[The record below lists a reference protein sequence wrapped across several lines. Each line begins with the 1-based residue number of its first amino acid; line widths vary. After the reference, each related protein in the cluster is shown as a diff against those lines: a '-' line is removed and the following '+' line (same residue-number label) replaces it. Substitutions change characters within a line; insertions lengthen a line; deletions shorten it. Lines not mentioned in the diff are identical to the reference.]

1 MFVYVQDEIELKT
14 KPEGIQVVNGG
25 EERMRMVKSIFQMDV
40 NLDVGYLVKLGWGN
54 LYRVLLN

>member
-1 MFVYVQDEIELKT
+1 MFVYVQAEIELKT

-25 EERMRMVKSIFQMDV
+25 GGRMRMVKSIFQMDV

-54 LYRVLLN
+54 LHRVLLN